1 MAKTGTFYYIRVNQ
15 DFYNTKEMQMIMMR
29 EDGPLYSYL
38 LQRMYLLSLSFD
50 GRLMI
55 NESIAYDT
63 EDLALITKL
72 EEDFVATGIKLFT
85 KYKLLEILDNGVI
98 YMTSITH
105 MSGREEKETY
115 QRRRN
120 DLYEKMDREKE
131 LIRQGLDLEDYWS
144 ELETPLP
151 QTSGLLDGTNDH
163 ISGLLDGTTN
173 VDNTTNEH
181 FSTRDR
187 DRTRVIDRAKAISI
201 TKEKDIVKDK
211 VKDNDEVN
219 VSSGDDLSGDTV
231 SHCAPAGAVDLGPLS
246 QLSTIEDLLNYIQSQ
261 SKVKHGNKQVDPVD
275 PSNIKIVQNRLDEG
289 YTLAELKR
297 IVDMKAPQFNSK
309 ATLYKNLNPN
319 TLFNNQFYKYA
330 KEAGLMVNQPKT
342 GQFSSSEGTVADTP
356 SAGKPVT
363 GKTAKQPLPKM
374 PVYTL
379 EELNEIEEQRN
390 QKVKLEMEEKKA
402 KTELYLANKKSQA
415 ASQVYTYDANAL
427 PF

>member
-15 DFYNTKEMQMIMMR
+15 DFYNTKEMQMIMMHQ
-29 EDGPLYSYL
+29 DGPLYSYL

-55 NESIAYDT
+55 NESLAYDT

-151 QTSGLLDGTNDH
+151 QTSGLLDGT
-163 ISGLLDGTTN
+163 TN

-187 DRTRVIDRAKAISI
+187 DRTRVIDRAKAIYI
-201 TKEKDIVKDK
+201 TREKDIVKDK
-211 VKDNDEVN
+211 VKDSDEVN
-219 VSSGDDLSGDTV
+219 VSSGDDLSIDTV

-261 SKVKHGNKQVDPVD
+261 SKVKHGNKQVDPAD

-309 ATLYKNLNPN
+309 AAMYKNLNPN

-356 SAGKPVT
+356 SAKPVT

-379 EELNEIEEQRN
+379 EELIEIEEQRD
-390 QKVKLEMEEKKA
+390 QKAKLERKQKKA
-402 KTELYLANKKSQA
+402 ETELYLANKKSQD
-415 ASQVYTYDANAL
+415 ASQVFTYTANVL